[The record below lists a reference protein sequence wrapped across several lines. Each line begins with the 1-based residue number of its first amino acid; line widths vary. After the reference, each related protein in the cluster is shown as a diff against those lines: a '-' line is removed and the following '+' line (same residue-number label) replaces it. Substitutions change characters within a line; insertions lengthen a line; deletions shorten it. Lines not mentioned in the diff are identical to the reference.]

1 MCEMTLVFCI
11 GRAVAQWTRWPAMR
25 GTSSCNCA
33 TQLSIWILLRTDVM
47 KGDRCF
53 WMCVC
58 AYSTVNQTHHCTI
71 HLCSLFGHGRR
82 PCVHT
87 LAQLHYW
94 QKSALLNTTG
104 QIHRWT
110 NESIRLMKSCEE
122 KQLHSCCSPPKTY
135 TPHPCPMVARLLA
148 LYWYNSLQFLSHSSA
163 VVMLFSD
170 KYVWSVHMLSI
181 RCIYQTECDTQ
192 STKQARD
199 AWS

>member
-1 MCEMTLVFCI
+1 MTITVMCEMTLVFCI

-58 AYSTVNQTHHCTI
+58 ACSTVNQTHHCTI

-148 LYWYNSLQFLSHSSA
+148 LYWYDSLQFLSHSS
-163 VVMLFSD
+163 
-170 KYVWSVHMLSI
+170 
-181 RCIYQTECDTQ
+181 
-192 STKQARD
+192 D
-199 AWS
+199 AFQW

>member
-1 MCEMTLVFCI
+1 MWVLHHFLCKHLKTKTWMESYKATKPCRNCYLQLSCDDRRHVWNDPGVLHRPC
-11 GRAVAQWTRWPAMR
+11 
-25 GTSSCNCA
+25 SSTVNSLACYAWNIECCNCA
-33 TQLSIWILLRTDVM
+33 TQLSIWILLRNDVM

-58 AYSTVNQTHHCTI
+58 VGACSTVNQTHHCTI

-122 KQLHSCCSPPKTY
+122 EQLHSCCNIY
-135 TPHPCPMVARLLA
+135 TPSM
-148 LYWYNSLQFLSHSSA
+148 
-163 VVMLFSD
+163 SD
-170 KYVWSVHMLSI
+170 GCTAASVILI
-181 RCIYQTECDTQ
+181 
-192 STKQARD
+192 
-199 AWS
+199 W